1 MNQAH
6 AKADNTAAGT
16 FWRSRIGLTFPGF
29 LAIAAL
35 FPLTEH
41 RALGALPF
49 ILLAP
54 CPPVH
59 LFGHGGHGYGAMA
72 KLGGRR

>member
-6 AKADNTAAGT
+6 AKADNTAAWT

-29 LAIAAL
+29 LAIAAF

-41 RALGALPF
+41 PALGALPL
-49 ILLAP
+49 ILLAL
-54 CPPVH
+54 CPLVH